1 MEALGWSDPK
11 AQLIAVSFLQK
22 VLRSFFEFLLAVFRS
37 SASIMLDV
45 KFVNSQVFKTLMT
58 SQNSGRQFFGSRFF
72 RFLGKICE
80 KYPLIGALLK
90 VLCAETMRRSRKDGK

>member
-11 AQLIAVSFLQK
+11 AQLTAVSFLQN

-58 SQNSGRQFFGSRFF
+58 SQNSGRQFSVADSSGFW
-72 RFLGKICE
+72 GKSVRNI
-80 KYPLIGALLK
+80 PL
-90 VLCAETMRRSRKDGK
+90 